1 MILNPAVDSLI
12 FQSILRLSAMTRKDF
27 VRRFTFLFLV
37 SPLQAGF
44 HLAQPL
50 DLG

>member
-12 FQSILRLSAMTRKDF
+12 FQSIFRLSAMTCKDF
-27 VRRFTFLFLV
+27 LRRLTFLFLV

-44 HLAQPL
+44 HLAHPP